1 MKKYIGQILASIL
14 LGTSILLAL
23 SFWLNI
29 KFGFNL
35 FYAEHW
41 NELAKLQA
49 AHAPVNKT
57 FYVSI
62 GVAVF
67 IFITG
72 LYMIFR
78 PRFRKISKQQ
88 IANDYQ
94 QKQPLT
100 NFNEHNTEAK
110 QPNTPQT
117 SALLSAPP
125 KLNLPKNTVKLA
137 SQRYAEMTSQ
147 KNYGSQLSEIF
158 TNTGYV
164 VKPNITITGFT
175 TDLFAIG
182 TDELVWFGAVDCEL
196 DKFKTAVNRL
206 NSIFTETLEDVPI
219 NVSAFIL
226 DTKNQYNT
234 DDNILIFH
242 TIEEL
247 KEFMSA
253 NPNPE
258 LQDSERENF
267 EAYSNYV
274 DTVIQYA
281 KNV

>member
-14 LGTSILLAL
+14 LGTSIMLAL

-35 FYAEHW
+35 FYAKHW

-49 AHAPVNKT
+49 SHTPINKI
-57 FYVSI
+57 FYMSI
-62 GVAVF
+62 GCAIFMF
-67 IFITG
+67 IVG

-78 PRFRKISKQQ
+78 PRLRKISKQQ
-88 IANDYQ
+88 ITNDYQ

-100 NFNEHNTEAK
+100 NLNEHNTEIK
-110 QPNTPQT
+110 QINTTQN
-117 SALLSAPP
+117 SVMLSAPP
-125 KLNLPKNTVKLA
+125 KLNLPRNTVKLA
-137 SQRYAEMTSQ
+137 SQKYAELISQ
-147 KNYGSQLSEIF
+147 KNYDSELSEIF
-158 TNTGYV
+158 KNAGYII
-164 VKPNITITGFT
+164 KPNITVGGFT
-175 TDLFAIG
+175 TNLFAIG
-182 TDELVWFGAVDCEL
+182 TDELVWFGAIDCDI
-196 DKFKTAVNRL
+196 DKLKTAVNRL

-226 DTKNQYNT
+226 DTKNQYNAY
-234 DDNILIFH
+234 DNILIFH

-247 KEFMSA
+247 KEFISA

-267 EAYSNYV
+267 EAYSNYI